1 MFLSFNYCKAQK
13 INDLV
18 LLISLGILVPLLDA
32 SVVAYSTLV
41 GNLSGRVMM
50 DCVEAKLW

>member
-18 LLISLGILVPLLDA
+18 LLISLGMLVPLLDA
-32 SVVAYSTLV
+32 SVVGYSTLV
-41 GNLSGRVMM
+41 GSLSGREMM
-50 DCVEAKLW
+50 DWVDAKVL